1 MIVQQFL
8 QKKRKKRI
16 FLKKEAKK
24 RIYKRKEE
32 KEEKEAEW
40 DARSILFQFLS
51 VHQRQHQVYA
61 VQSHVQCTQH
71 SHLSIYSHQASLL
84 LLKI

>member
-1 MIVQQFL
+1 MFHHDCAAVFA
-8 QKKRKKRI
+8 KKRKKRI

-40 DARSILFQFLS
+40 DAR
-51 VHQRQHQVYA
+51 QRPMALTKKRKGIVLCRTE
-61 VQSHVQCTQH
+61 SP
-71 SHLSIYSHQASLL
+71 IE
-84 LLKI
+84 

>member
-40 DARSILFQFLS
+40 DA
-51 VHQRQHQVYA
+51 
-61 VQSHVQCTQH
+61 
-71 SHLSIYSHQASLL
+71 SL
-84 LLKI
+84 

>member
-1 MIVQQFL
+1 MFHHDCAAVFA
-8 QKKRKKRI
+8 KKRKKRI

-40 DARSILFQFLS
+40 DASPTAPATI
-51 VHQRQHQVYA
+51 
-61 VQSHVQCTQH
+61 
-71 SHLSIYSHQASLL
+71 
-84 LLKI
+84 K